1 MAQRRGSTTRV
12 DDDGVRT
19 TNSPGIRAGVW
30 IAAAVLVGVCAVWF
44 VSSRRSADDV
54 AAAAPDRVRVSRPQN
69 RSAPDRIARRL
80 PPAPADRDVS
90 LPPRRDGVEH
100 EGAAPVIP
108 PGDAAAEDEVE
119 DYGQLSG
126 GIGVF
131 PPPGT
136 DPLKRGIVVPEG
148 FELPPGFMRHYQS
161 TDDGKELRAILLF
174 HPDHRPVDA
183 DGNPV
188 PLPDDLVVPPD
199 LAPAGLEI
207 EILDDPE
214 PEIPF
219 YEENEPE
226 S

>member
-19 TNSPGIRAGVW
+19 TNSPGVRAGVW
-30 IAAAVLVGVCAVWF
+30 IAAAVLVAVCVVWV
-44 VSSRRSADDV
+44 VSSRRSADEVV
-54 AAAAPDRVRVSRPQN
+54 ADAPDRNRVSRPVD
-69 RSAPDRIARRL
+69 RSAPDRIARRM
-80 PPAPADRDVS
+80 PPAPGGDVA
-90 LPPRRDGVEH
+90 LPPRRDEAR
-100 EGAAPVIP
+100 EDADEPVVP
-108 PGDAAAEDEVE
+108 PVDAAEDADVE

-148 FELPPGFMRHYQS
+148 FELPPGFMRHYQT

-188 PLPDDLVVPPD
+188 PLPDDLVVPPE
-199 LAPAGLEI
+199 LAPPGLDI

-214 PEIPF
+214 PEIPL